1 MDVPSDRMSCIHV
14 SSLRQLKDMR
24 ERSARSE
31 LSNMEA
37 KRHIATSAAEHAW
50 QELGIA
56 EKHHTEAQAEVY
68 QQLMSVGTLSVVE
81 LDHCQLTLERLAIE
95 ISSKRRTLEEA
106 RITQKQAE
114 TAASE
119 RRAHWAKRSAATH
132 KWRQIE
138 TDVRRAADTHSEVTA
153 ELEADDEV
161 LLRHGR
167 GLPTLVAGGSI

>member
-1 MDVPSDRMSCIHV
+1 MDVPSDRMSCIHA
-14 SSLRQLKDMR
+14 SRLRHVKDTR

-37 KRHIATSAAEHAW
+37 KRHIATLAAEHAW
-50 QELGIA
+50 QELAIA
-56 EKHHTEAQAEVY
+56 EQHHTQAEAEVY
-68 QQLMSVGTLSVVE
+68 QQLTSLGTLSVVE
-81 LDHCQLTLERLAIE
+81 LDRCQLTLERLAIE
-95 ISSKRRTLEEA
+95 ITSKRQALEEA
-106 RITQKQAE
+106 RIAQKQAE

-119 RRAHWAKRSAATH
+119 KRVHWAKRSAATH

-138 TDVRRAADTHSEVTA
+138 TDVRRAADAHSEATA

-167 GLPTLVAGGSI
+167 GVPTPVADGSI

>member
-1 MDVPSDRMSCIHV
+1 MDVPSDRMSCIQV
-14 SSLRQLKDMR
+14 SSLRQVKDMR

-37 KRHIATSAAEHAW
+37 KLHIATSAAEHAW
-50 QELGIA
+50 RELAIA
-56 EKHHTEAQAEVY
+56 ETHHTEAQAEVY
-68 QQLMSVGTLSVVE
+68 QQLMSAANLSVVE

-95 ISSKRRTLEEA
+95 ITSKRRTLKEA
-106 RITQKQAE
+106 RTAQKQAE

-119 RRAHWAKRSAATH
+119 RRAHWATRSAATH

-138 TDVRRAADTHSEVTA
+138 TDVRRAANTHSEVTA

-167 GLPTLVAGGSI
+167 GLPTSVAGGSI